1 MPHVIIEY
9 SENVDR
15 RHGGAVAIE
24 GLVRALHHA
33 ALATGIAP
41 LDALR
46 TRAAAREHFA
56 IADEDPANGFIAVT
70 ARLGAGRS
78 AADKRALVGAL
89 MDALTE
95 QLGNA
100 QRDLMLSV
108 EYQEIDPDFRLNLN
122 HVRTRISAPPV
133 TQGSDPDVTG
143 AAGRRGGAAT

>member
-1 MPHVIIEY
+1 
-9 SENVDR
+9 
-15 RHGGAVAIE
+15 VAIE
-24 GLVRALHHA
+24 GLVQALHHA

-46 TRAAAREHFA
+46 TRAAAREDFA
-56 IADEDPANGFIAVT
+56 IADEHPANGFIAVT

-95 QLGNA
+95 HLGQA
-100 QRDLMLSV
+100 QHDLMLSV

-122 HVRTRISAPPV
+122 HVRTRMSEQPA
-133 TQGSDPDVTG
+133 TRGSDTDV
-143 AAGRRGGAAT
+143 AGSAGGRGGATT

>member
-1 MPHVIIEY
+1 MPHLIVEY
-9 SENVDR
+9 SANIDR

-56 IADEDPANGFIAVT
+56 IADEHPDNGFIAVT

-78 AADKRALVGAL
+78 AADKRVLVSAL

-95 QLGNA
+95 HLGEA

-108 EYQEIDPDFRLNLN
+108 EYQEIDPDFRLNVN
-122 HVRTRISAPPV
+122 HVRTRLSAHV
-133 TQGSDPDVTG
+133 DAEGSDPRASTP
-143 AAGRRGGAAT
+143 AGGRGGAAT